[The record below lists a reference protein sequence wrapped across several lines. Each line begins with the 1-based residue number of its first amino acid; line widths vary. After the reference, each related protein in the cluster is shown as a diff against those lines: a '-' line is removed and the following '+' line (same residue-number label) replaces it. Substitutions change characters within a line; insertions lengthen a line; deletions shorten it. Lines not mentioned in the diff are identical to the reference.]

1 MQIVKRNLSQL
12 YVFIINFFLK
22 IYYFWVPFQPT
33 IVPLTI
39 LDFTDKYVE
48 TKKNR
53 FLTIESPDKNSN
65 IESTFYDKKE
75 YQEVMQIT
83 DNILERTW
91 KRRILFET
99 TPRGNIIMFYNP
111 YKQGFS
117 YYSDSYNLPYNLLN
131 AVAMKYV
138 MTYKCR
144 DFFMDDGIIPSP
156 LIKIHA
162 ETETTQTKK
171 KTDNNTTIKMVQTR
185 STKQNSNANKPKE
198 IKKTELEHNVNRF
211 ICMGKI
217 VNFQFIQKPNKIS
230 SINGFKSNLLDNLS
244 QETDLQ
250 KKVMDYKA
258 FKNLRS
264 ST

>member
-1 MQIVKRNLSQL
+1 MQIVKRNISQL

-39 LDFTDKYVE
+39 LDITDKYIE
-48 TKKNR
+48 TTKKR
-53 FLTIESPDKNSN
+53 FLTIESLTPNIN

-75 YQEVMQIT
+75 YQEVMQIS
-83 DNILERTW
+83 DNVLERAW
-91 KRRILFET
+91 KTRILFES
-99 TPRGNIIMFYNP
+99 TPRGNIIMFFNP

-144 DFFMDDGIIPSP
+144 DFFMDDGIITSP

-162 ETETTQTKK
+162 DKESAQIKK
-171 KTDNNTTIKMVQTR
+171 KLDSNTVKMIQTR
-185 STKQNSNANKPKE
+185 SMKQNSNANKPKE
-198 IKKTELEHNVNRF
+198 IKKTEPEHNVNRF

-217 VNFQFIQKPNKIS
+217 VNFQFIQKPNKVS

-244 QETDLQ
+244 EETDLQ